1 MAGGIGSRFWPLS
14 RTSYPKQFI
23 DIFGTGY
30 SLLQQ
35 TYSRMQRICPKENIL
50 IVTHENYKKL
60 VQEQLT
66 GIPEENILLEP
77 IRRNT
82 APCIAYATHKIAK
95 RNKNARI
102 IVAPSDHL
110 IMMEDKYVEIVKEGL
125 DFVSNNSN
133 LLTLG
138 ITPNRPE
145 TGYGYIQIDTED
157 SSSKETIKKVK
168 TFTEKPNIELAKIF
182 CKSGE
187 FLWNSG
193 IFIWSVN
200 TISKSF
206 ENHLAET
213 DSLFKNIHDKLDT
226 PEESKAVEQVYAQCK
241 SISIDYGIMEKEK
254 DVYVYAANFGWSDL
268 GTWGSLYQHTNKDE
282 NRNGVAANNIKLYDT
297 EECMVHI
304 NKNKTAVIQGLKDYI
319 IVDTDDTLLICK
331 KEEEQ
336 RIKEFVNDL
345 NLEFGLEF

>member
-14 RTSYPKQFI
+14 KTSYPKQFI
-23 DIFGTGY
+23 DIFGTGF

-35 TYSRMQRICPKENIL
+35 TYSRMQRICPVENIL
-50 IVTHENYKKL
+50 IVTHENYKEL
-60 VQEQLT
+60 VKEQLI
-66 GIPEENILLEP
+66 GISEENILLEP

-110 IMMEDKYVEIVKEGL
+110 IMMEDKYVDIVKEGL
-125 DFVSNNSN
+125 EFVAHNSY

-138 ITPNRPE
+138 ITPSRPE
-145 TGYGYIQIDTED
+145 TGYGYIQIDTEESD
-157 SSSKETIKKVK
+157 KKSNIKKVK

-193 IFIWSVN
+193 IFIWSVE
-200 TISKSF
+200 TISNSF
-206 ENHLAET
+206 RKHLPEIEN
-213 DSLFKNIHDKLDT
+213 LFESIESKFDT
-226 PEESKAVEQVYAQCK
+226 KEEKKAVEKIYSQCK
-241 SISIDYGIMEKEK
+241 SISIDYGIMEKED
-254 DVYVYAANFGWSDL
+254 DVFVYSANFGWSDL
-268 GTWGSLYQHTNKDE
+268 GTWGSLYQHSPKDN
-282 NRNGVAANNIKLYDT
+282 NRNGVAANIIKLYDT
-297 EECMVHI
+297 HECMIHI
-304 NKNKTAVIQGLKDYI
+304 DKNKTTVIQGLQNYI
-319 IVDTDDTLLICK
+319 VVDTPDTLLICK

-345 NLEFGLEF
+345 NLEFGIES